1 MDPYELLSMP
11 RDCAGCHLGVV
22 QLGYVFNQLKS
33 RFHARDASPRSIEKA
48 WRQKALQVHPDK
60 ANADLKKEAE
70 EQFKKL
76 LEARDMLMNPQRRQN
91 QKKSRFGMSQ
101 EMQSWMQEM
110 RARRREAKRRRN
122 AENRR
127 VQEEET
133 STTPLLLEDGIMEEE
148 APKTPSSRAAS
159 TAPPSSPEELTQ
171 ESPSVEEL
179 VPEVKVAE
187 IPVPMQEEIIHVPK
201 NVTYLHSLLPVE
213 VIEVP
218 VPMQEEVVHVPKIL
232 TQRWVQHVE
241 EVVEEQPANHVR
253 AEDLSKKEVEAQQ
266 SWFPDFCAFFGCC
279 AGNRRSWV

>member
-11 RDCAGCHLGVV
+11 RDCAGCHLGV
-22 QLGYVFNQLKS
+22 
-33 RFHARDASPRSIEKA
+33 DASPRSIEKA